1 METQLKIGIIGLGL
15 IGGSLAISF
24 RNKGVASRIV
34 SSFYSEEETRIALER
49 GLVDQVF
56 SFEEVCK
63 TSDFVI
69 LATPVELIQQLLPK
83 VLDLIPEK
91 TVVTDVG
98 STKKAICASIENHP
112 KRKQFVASHPI
123 AGTENS
129 GPNAAVSGLFEG
141 KLNIICDCNNSD
153 KNAVIKVK
161 ELFESVGMHTTFRD
175 ADEHDR
181 QLAYVSHLSH
191 VSSFMLGLTVLNM
204 EKNEENIFNL
214 AGSGFE
220 STVRLAKSSP
230 EMWSSIFAQNKS
242 NILDA
247 LGSYIEN
254 LQAFYRLIE
263 NDSTTK
269 TKELMIAANEVR
281 RVLKTQNGSNGSN

>member
-1 METQLKIGIIGLGL
+1 MDTSINSEYNSQMKVGIIGLGL
-15 IGGSLAISF
+15 IGGSLAISLRKNGF
-24 RNKGVASRIV
+24 SSQIF
-34 SSFYSEEETRIALER
+34 SSFFSEEESKIALEK
-49 GLVDQVF
+49 GLVNAVLA
-56 SFEEVCK
+56 FEEICS
-63 TSDFVI
+63 TCDIII
-69 LATPVELIQQLLPK
+69 LATPVKSIQKMLPK
-83 VLDLIPEK
+83 VLDLIPDHA
-91 TVVTDVG
+91 VVTDVG
-98 STKKAICASIENHP
+98 STKKTICETVSMHP
-112 KRKQFVASHPI
+112 KRDQFVAAHPI

-129 GPNAAVSGLFEG
+129 GPNAAVDGLFNG
-141 KLNIICDCNNSD
+141 KLNIICEAEKSD
-153 KNAVIKVK
+153 KLALNNVV

-254 LQAFYRLIE
+254 LNAFYQLIE
-263 NDSTTK
+263 KDKTTE

-281 RVLKTQNGSNGSN
+281 RILK

>member
-1 METQLKIGIIGLGL
+1 MNVGIIGLGL
-15 IGGSLAISF
+15 IGGSLAISLRKNGF
-24 RNKGVASRIV
+24 ASQIF
-34 SSFYSEEETRIALER
+34 SSFFSEEESKIALEK
-49 GLVDQVF
+49 GLVDDVL
-56 SFEEVCK
+56 SFEQICS
-63 TSDFVI
+63 TCDIII
-69 LATPVELIQQLLPK
+69 LATPVEAIQKSLPK
-83 VLDLIPEK
+83 VLDLIHEHA
-91 TVVTDVG
+91 VVTDVG
-98 STKKAICASIENHP
+98 STKKTICETVSAHP
-112 KRKQFVASHPI
+112 KRNQFVAAHPI

-129 GPNAAVSGLFEG
+129 GPGAAIDGLFNG
-141 KLNIICDCNNSD
+141 KLNIICEAEKSD
-153 KNAVIKVK
+153 KLAVNNVI

-204 EKNEENIFNL
+204 EKDEENIFNL

-242 NILDA
+242 NILTA

-254 LQAFYRLIE
+254 LNAFYQLIE
-263 NDSTTK
+263 NDKTQETK
-269 TKELMIAANEVR
+269 KLMIAANEVR
-281 RVLKTQNGSNGSN
+281 RILKK